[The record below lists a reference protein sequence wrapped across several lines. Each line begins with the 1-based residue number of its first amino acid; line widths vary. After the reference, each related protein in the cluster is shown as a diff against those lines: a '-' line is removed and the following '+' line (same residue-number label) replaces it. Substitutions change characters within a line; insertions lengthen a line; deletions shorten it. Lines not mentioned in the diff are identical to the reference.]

1 MIDMT
6 YFEKFVTTSTLGSF
20 DVTDIDITR
29 CRDFIS
35 HMLKLS
41 TEEEKRSTKIIILAI
56 IANSIE
62 TKNYS
67 FEKFDEA
74 FVKHYNLRMWITEL

>member
-6 YFEKFVTTSTLGSF
+6 YFEEFIATSTLGSA
-20 DVTDIDITR
+20 DVTDTDITK
-29 CRDFIS
+29 CKDFIS
-35 HMLKLS
+35 HMLKSS
-41 TEEEKRSTKIIILAI
+41 TEDGRRSTKIIILAI

-62 TKNYS
+62 TKNYD

-74 FVKHYNLRMWITEL
+74 FVKHYNLRMWVIEL